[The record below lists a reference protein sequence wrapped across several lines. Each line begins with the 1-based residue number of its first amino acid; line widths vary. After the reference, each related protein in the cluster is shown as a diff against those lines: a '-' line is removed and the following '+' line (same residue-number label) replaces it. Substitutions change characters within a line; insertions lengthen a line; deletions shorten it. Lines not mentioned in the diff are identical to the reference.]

1 MFKRIMNIVS
11 KLGVKHFERWQII
24 QTRWFGI
31 YFHCIYQAD
40 KDLHCH
46 DHPWDY
52 ISIPLWGRFVER
64 KKVKEG
70 VYEFNPVHFGMII
83 KRKAE
88 EFHQIYFL
96 NSKKVYTLFLTGRRK
111 REWGYDVNGKWYG
124 WEEYH
129 KIKKDL

>member
-1 MFKRIMNIVS
+1 MNIIS
-11 KLGVKHFERWQII
+11 KSGVKHFERWQII

-40 KDLHCH
+40 TDKHCH

-52 ISIPLWGRFVER
+52 ISIPLWGKFIEL
-64 KKVKEG
+64 KKNNIEG
-70 VYEFNPVHFGMII
+70 KAYYSFPTICFGQII

-88 EFHQIYFL
+88 DFHKIHRL
-96 NSKKVYTLFLTGRRK
+96 CSKKVYTLFLTGPRK
-111 REWGYDVNGKWYG
+111 RAWGYDVNGVWMP

-129 KIKKDL
+129 KIKKTL